1 MKQAQTANGH
11 DGRMLAKNSLWNLA
25 GLVLPLLV
33 AIAAVPLLIR
43 GLGTERFG
51 VLTLVWTGIGYF
63 GLFDMGLGQAL
74 TKLVAEK
81 LGLGRADDVPSLV
94 WTALL
99 VMLAVGT
106 LGALVLMGLAPWLAQ
121 SALKMPAPIQ
131 PEASTSLVLLA
142 LALPVVVVT
151 AGLCGVLEA
160 YQRFDLV
167 NLVRVPLGVF
177 SFLGPLVSLYFTPS
191 LVWVV
196 ATLMVG
202 RFLAGAG
209 YLVLC
214 LRAVRS
220 LRKPSYER
228 RVLRP
233 LLAFGGWITATN
245 IVAPMMIY
253 MDRFLIAAMVSMAAL
268 AYYTTPFEVIS
279 RLMVV
284 PMAIVGALFPAF
296 SVGLARDRQEV
307 IALFDR
313 GIHYVF
319 LVLFPLTL
327 IVVALAGEV
336 LEVWLGPEFAGN
348 SSAVLRWLMIGV
360 FINGFARIP
369 FSLIQAQGRP
379 DLTTKLF
386 LAELPVYLV
395 GLWWLVRLYGIE
407 GAAIAWALRIA
418 CDTVLLFALAKR
430 ILPDVCGLPYR
441 LGLLVGG
448 ALILFALCGA
458 MVALVPRLVL
468 LFVTLGLFAPVAWF
482 VILNPSDRVSLTG
495 ILRALPFCARS

>member
-1 MKQAQTANGH
+1 MQDAQPANWR
-11 DGRMLAKNSLWNLA
+11 DGRLLAKNTLWNLA

-33 AIAAVPLLIR
+33 AIAAVPSLIR

-63 GLFDMGLGQAL
+63 SLFDMGLGQAL

-81 LGLGRADDVPSLV
+81 LGLGRADEVPSLV
-94 WTALL
+94 WTALG
-99 VMLAVGT
+99 VMLVVGT
-106 LGALVLMGLAPWLAQ
+106 FGALALIGLAPWLAQ
-121 SALKMPAPIQ
+121 SALKIPEPIR

-142 LALPVVVVT
+142 LTLPVVVVT

-160 YQRFDLV
+160 HQRFDLV

-202 RFLAGAG
+202 RTLAGAF
-209 YLVLC
+209 YLLLC
-214 LRAVRS
+214 WRAVRS

-228 RVLRP
+228 QLLRP
-233 LLAFGGWITATN
+233 LLSFGGWITATN
-245 IVAPMMIY
+245 LVAPMMIY

-284 PMAIVGALFPAF
+284 PVAIVGALFPAF
-296 SVGLARDRQEV
+296 SAALARDREEV

-319 LVLFPLTL
+319 LALFPLTL
-327 IVVALAGEV
+327 VVVALAREG
-336 LEVWLGPEFAGN
+336 LEIWLGPEFARN
-348 SSAVLRWLMIGV
+348 SGAVLRWLMIGV
-360 FINGFARIP
+360 FINGVARIP

-386 LAELPVYLV
+386 VAELPAYLV
-395 GLWWLVRLYGIE
+395 GLWLLVRLYGIE
-407 GAAIAWALRIA
+407 GAAIAWVLRIA

-430 ILPDVCGLPYR
+430 ILPEVCGWSYR
-441 LGLLVGG
+441 LSLLMGS
-448 ALILFALCGA
+448 ALIIFALCGA
-458 MVALVPRLVL
+458 MVDLIPRLVL
-468 LFVTLGLFAPVAWF
+468 LLLTLVSFAPVAWF
-482 VILNPSDRVSLTG
+482 VILNSSDRVSLVG
-495 ILRALPFCARS
+495 LLKALPLLRS